1 MANLNNLKHD
11 MVATINNHEVIELIT
26 KSKAPILKFPAYGKQ
41 KKKSASVTAKKGIFF
56 FLTIEQFVVWT
67 WLPYV
72 KFAKNSIGKTL
83 CRPL

>member
-41 KKKSASVTAKKGIFF
+41 KKN
-56 FLTIEQFVVWT
+56 QHQ
-67 WLPYV
+67 
-72 KFAKNSIGKTL
+72 
-83 CRPL
+83 

>member
-26 KSKAPILKFPAYGKQ
+26 KQSTYFEVSGVRKTE

-56 FLTIEQFVVWT
+56 FLDDWAICS
-67 WLPYV
+67 LDM
-72 KFAKNSIGKTL
+72 ATL
-83 CRPL
+83 CEVCQKFNW

>member
-26 KSKAPILKFPAYGKQ
+26 KQSTYFEVSGVRETE
-41 KKKSASVTAKKGIFF
+41 KKISISNSERYFF